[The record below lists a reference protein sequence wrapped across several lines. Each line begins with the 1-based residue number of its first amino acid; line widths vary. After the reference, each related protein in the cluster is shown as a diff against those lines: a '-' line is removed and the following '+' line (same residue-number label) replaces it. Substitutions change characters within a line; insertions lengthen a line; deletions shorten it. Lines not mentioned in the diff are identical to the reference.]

1 MIFMS
6 PKEVFG
12 YILKRESVG
21 GVIMLKSES
30 ALLDALFEGVF
41 ITDETGKILYWNQG
55 AKRITGYS
63 STDMI
68 GRYYHDDHLNPTDEL
83 GRLIYLLDCPIR
95 ATLTDGKERKLEVYV
110 QHKRGHRLPI
120 MMKIS
125 AQMESDQINQVMISF
140 VERFDVEN
148 LSSSEHV
155 KDDLDALTGL
165 PNAKQIETVLK
176 CHLNA
181 SSHREIQFGIAIAD
195 IDDFEGM
202 NQIYGDA
209 LSDEVLKLLSTT
221 FRHTFRSADFIGRW
235 KNDEFIFIFNGITR
249 KMLNQQC
256 EKIRIM
262 SENSSLRGYD
272 PQEINMSVSVGAT
285 LSRPEDTF
293 ETLIERLKDRLKKAK
308 SKGGNSSMT
317 S

>member
-1 MIFMS
+1 
-6 PKEVFG
+6 
-12 YILKRESVG
+12 
-21 GVIMLKSES
+21 MLKSES

-41 ITDETGKILYWNQG
+41 ITDETGIILYWNQG

-95 ATLTDGKERKLEVYV
+95 ATLTDGKERKLEVYF

-120 MMKIS
+120 LMKIS
-125 AQMESDQINQVMISF
+125 ALNMANQINQVMISF
-140 VERFDVEN
+140 VERFDAEK
-148 LSSSEHV
+148 LSSSEHM
-155 KDDLDALTGL
+155 KDDIDVLTGL
-165 PNAKQIETVLK
+165 PNAKQVETAMK

-181 SSHREIQFGIAIAD
+181 SAHREVQFGIAIAD

-202 NQIYGDA
+202 NQIFGAA

-221 FRHTFRSADFIGRW
+221 LRHTFRSADFIGRW
-235 KNDEFIFIFNGITR
+235 KNDEFIFIFKGITR
-249 KMLNQQC
+249 KMLNLQC

-262 SENSSLRGYD
+262 SENSSLRGHE

-285 LSRPEDTF
+285 LSRPDDTF
-293 ETLIERLKDRLKKAK
+293 ETLMDRLKDRLKKAK